1 MNNSTQYRKMNRR
14 ALSLVLV
21 LSLLTPVVRAQSNT
35 LVDRLGVETMTYFKL
50 GTFCPHG
57 KVLREEFGTRVP
69 IGIEARAGT
78 KYGFGAGLSAGVW
91 WATAGKDI
99 STFLPVALSAYY
111 SRSFLDGAVA
121 PFGGLFLA
129 YNSAQLYFA
138 AGDTSVRAR
147 GSGMTGGL
155 LLGVEAP
162 FVDKFNLLADCRF
175 GFGRGAMEFDAPVG
189 SIRAGKSNVTFS
201 NTSLNLGISLG
212 FSDIC
217 LW

>member
-1 MNNSTQYRKMNRR
+1 MIPRFARL
-14 ALSLVLV
+14 ALVIG
-21 LSLLTPVVRAQSNT
+21 LLASGAYAQSNT
-35 LVDRLGVETMTYFKL
+35 LIDRLGVQTMTYFKI
-50 GTFCPHG
+50 GTFCPCG
-57 KVLREEFGTRVP
+57 TVLKKEFGTRVP
-69 IGIEARAGT
+69 IGLEARAST
-78 KYGFGAGLSAGVW
+78 KYGFGAGLSVGVW

-99 STFLPVALSAYY
+99 STFVPVTLAGYY
-111 SRSFLDGAVA
+111 FRPLLDGAIA

-138 AGDTSVRAR
+138 AGDTFVRAR
-147 GSGMTGGL
+147 GAGMTGGFM
-155 LLGVEAP
+155 LGVEVP

-175 GFGRGAMEFDAPVG
+175 GFGRGAMEFDRPVG
-189 SIRAGKSNVTFS
+189 EILAGKSNVTLS

>member
-1 MNNSTQYRKMNRR
+1 MSKVNSPRLT
-14 ALSLVLV
+14 LVLV
-21 LSLLTPVVRAQSNT
+21 VSVLASGVRAQSNT
-35 LVDRLGVETMTYFKL
+35 LVDRLGIQTMTYFKL
-50 GTFCPHG
+50 GTFCLHG
-57 KVLREEFGTRVP
+57 RVLKEEFGTRVP

-78 KYGFGAGLSAGVW
+78 KYGVGAGLSAGVW
-91 WATAGKDI
+91 WATTGKDI

-111 SRSFLDGAVA
+111 SRSFLDSAVV

-138 AGDTSVRAR
+138 EQDTAVRAR
-147 GSGMTGGL
+147 GSGFTGGL

-162 FVDKFNLLADCRF
+162 FVDKFNLMADCRF
-175 GFGRGAMEFDAPVG
+175 GFGRGAMEFDAPV
-189 SIRAGKSNVTFS
+189 RTTPAGKSNVTFS
-201 NTSLNLGISLG
+201 NSSLNLGISLG

>member
-1 MNNSTQYRKMNRR
+1 MDTGGESGTMTSRF
-14 ALSLVLV
+14 AFLILVV
-21 LSLLTPVVRAQSNT
+21 GLLASEACAQSNT
-35 LVDRLGVETMTYFKL
+35 LVDRLGVQTMTYFKL
-50 GTFCPHG
+50 GTFCPCG
-57 KVLREEFGTRVP
+57 TALKEEFGTRVP
-69 IGIEARAGT
+69 IGLEARAGT
-78 KYGFGAGLSAGVW
+78 KYGFGAGLSVGVW

-99 STFLPVALSAYY
+99 STFVPVALAGHY
-111 SRSFLDGAVA
+111 SRPLLDGAVV

-138 AGDTSVRAR
+138 AGDTFVRAR
-147 GSGMTGGL
+147 GAGMTGGL

-175 GFGRGAMEFDAPVG
+175 GFGRGAMEFDRPVG
-189 SIRAGKSNVTFS
+189 EIPAGTSNVTFS